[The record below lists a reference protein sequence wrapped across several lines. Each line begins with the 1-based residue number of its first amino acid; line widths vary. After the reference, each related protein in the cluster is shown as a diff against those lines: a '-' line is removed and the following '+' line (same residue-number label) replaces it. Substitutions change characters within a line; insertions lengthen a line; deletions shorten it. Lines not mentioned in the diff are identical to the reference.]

1 MIIVSCQ
8 RKTKGDMTMNGKVIS
23 VFAGLGKTTVGNKY
37 SNVCDLQSSPYRC
50 DYSMIDKNDYEKKKY
65 DSSRTPNPE
74 WPNNYLNAILEARK
88 KYAIVLVPSSLDV
101 RELLINNNIDFLFI
115 LPSNDYDNRKKLLE
129 RYKQRGNSNELIKDV
144 QNEKKAKINKYSNF
158 ARKNYFYADLP
169 QGYQITQ
176 YKYPIVGEGEV
187 LIDLPDGSVKSIGIE
202 RMHIEQDAGKSIHD
216 IDPKK
221 SFIDLN
227 RAGVGLMEI
236 VTKPDFRTP
245 EEAGAFLKKLR
256 SILRYL
262 GTCDGNMDEG
272 SMRCDVNVSVRP
284 LGTDELR
291 TRCEMKNVNSIK
303 FVMQA
308 IENEARRH
316 VEVYESGGEIVQET
330 RQFDPATGHT
340 KVMRKKEFAHDYR
353 YFPEPDLAPLI
364 LTDDYIQKLKDEI
377 PELPDEKKER
387 FVNKLGLTPY
397 DAIVICENKETADF
411 FEKAADGHDA
421 KKVANWLMGDFFA
434 MLNEKKLELK
444 DSPVSAENLGRL
456 VELVSKEVINGKTA
470 KDVFEIMAETG
481 ENPEKIVEEKGLRQV
496 TDTSAI
502 EALVDEVLAN
512 AADNVAAYKNGKQG
526 LFGWFVGQVM
536 KVSRGKAN
544 PVLVNELLKKK
555 LQ

>member
-1 MIIVSCQ
+1 MADFVIETPKGKWEIVCGLEIHCQIISKSKIYSGASTEFGAEVNEHVSFVDAGMPGMLPTLNKYCVHQ
-8 RKTKGDMTMNGKVIS
+8 AVKT
-23 VFAGLGKTTVGNKY
+23 GLG
-37 SNVCDLQSSPYRC
+37 LR
-50 DYSMIDKNDYEKKKY
+50 
-65 DSSRTPNPE
+65 
-74 WPNNYLNAILEARK
+74 
-88 KYAIVLVPSSLDV
+88 
-101 RELLINNNIDFLFI
+101 
-115 LPSNDYDNRKKLLE
+115 
-129 RYKQRGNSNELIKDV
+129 
-144 QNEKKAKINKYSNF
+144 AKINKYSNF

-176 YKYPIVGEGEV
+176 FKYPIVGEGRV
-187 LIDLPDGSVKSIGIE
+187 DIDLPDGSVKVIGIE

-221 SFIDLN
+221 TFIDLN

-236 VTKPDFRTP
+236 VTKPDFSAP
-245 EEAGAFLKKLR
+245 AEAGAFLKKLR
-256 SILRYL
+256 SILRYI

-284 LGTDELR
+284 QGTDELR

-308 IENEARRH
+308 IENEARRQID
-316 VEVYESGGEIVQET
+316 VYENGGEVIQET
-330 RQFDPATGHT
+330 RHFDPVSGQT

-353 YFPEPDLAPLI
+353 YFPEPDLAPLV
-364 LTDDYIQKLKDEI
+364 LDDEYVEKVKREL

-387 FVNKLGLTPY
+387 FVSKLGLTPY

-411 FEKAADGHDA
+411 FEKAAAGHDA

-456 VELVSKEVINGKTA
+456 VELVSQNVINGKTA
-470 KDVFEIMAETG
+470 KDVFAIMAETG
-481 ENPEKIVEEKGLRQV
+481 ENPEKIVDEKGLKQV

-502 EALVDEVLAN
+502 EAVIDEVLAANPDN
-512 AADNVAAYKNGKQG
+512 AAAYRSGKQG

-536 KVSRGKAN
+536 KASKGKAN
-544 PVLVNELLKKK
+544 PGLVNELLKKK
-555 LQ
+555 LG

>member
-1 MIIVSCQ
+1 MSEFVIETAKGKWEVICGLEIHCQIISKSKIYSGASTEFGADPNEHVSFVDAGMPGMLPTLNKECVHQ
-8 RKTKGDMTMNGKVIS
+8 AVKTGI
-23 VFAGLGKTTVGNKY
+23 GL
-37 SNVCDLQSSPYRC
+37 R
-50 DYSMIDKNDYEKKKY
+50 
-65 DSSRTPNPE
+65 
-74 WPNNYLNAILEARK
+74 
-88 KYAIVLVPSSLDV
+88 
-101 RELLINNNIDFLFI
+101 
-115 LPSNDYDNRKKLLE
+115 
-129 RYKQRGNSNELIKDV
+129 
-144 QNEKKAKINKYSNF
+144 AKINKYSNF
-158 ARKNYFYADLP
+158 SRKNYFYADLP

-176 YKYPIVGEGEV
+176 FKYPIVGEGEV

-236 VTKPDFRTP
+236 VTKPDFRAP

-284 LGTDELR
+284 YGSDELR

-308 IENEARRH
+308 IENEAKRH
-316 VEVYESGGEIVQET
+316 IDVYENGGEIIQET
-330 RQFDPATGHT
+330 RQFDPSTGQT

-353 YFPEPDLAPLI
+353 YFPEPDLAPLV
-364 LTDDYIQKLKDEI
+364 LSDDYLEAVRKEI
-377 PELPDEKKER
+377 PELPDDKKER

-397 DAIVICENKETADF
+397 DAIVICENKEVADF
-411 FEKAADGHDA
+411 FEKAAAGHDA

-434 MLNEKKLELK
+434 MLNEKKLDLK

-470 KDVFEIMAETG
+470 KEVFALMAESG
-481 ENPEKIVEEKGLRQV
+481 DNPEKIVEEKGLVQV
-496 TDTSAI
+496 TDSDAI
-502 EALVDEVLAN
+502 EAVIDEVLVSAP
-512 AADNVAAYKNGKQG
+512 DNVAAYKNGKQG

-536 KVSRGKAN
+536 KASKGKAN
-544 PVLVNELLKKK
+544 PGIVNKLLKEK
-555 LQ
+555 LG

>member
-1 MIIVSCQ
+1 MADFVIETPKGKWEIVCGLEIHCQIISKSKIYSGASTEFGAEVNEHVSFVDAGMPGMLPTLNKYCVHQ
-8 RKTKGDMTMNGKVIS
+8 AVKT
-23 VFAGLGKTTVGNKY
+23 GLG
-37 SNVCDLQSSPYRC
+37 LR
-50 DYSMIDKNDYEKKKY
+50 
-65 DSSRTPNPE
+65 
-74 WPNNYLNAILEARK
+74 
-88 KYAIVLVPSSLDV
+88 
-101 RELLINNNIDFLFI
+101 
-115 LPSNDYDNRKKLLE
+115 
-129 RYKQRGNSNELIKDV
+129 
-144 QNEKKAKINKYSNF
+144 AKINKYSNF

-176 YKYPIVGEGEV
+176 FKYPIVGEGRV
-187 LIDLPDGSVKSIGIE
+187 DIDLPDGSVKAIGIE

-221 SFIDLN
+221 TFIDLN

-236 VTKPDFRTP
+236 VTKPDFSAP
-245 EEAGAFLKKLR
+245 AEAGAFLKKLR
-256 SILRYL
+256 SILRYI

-284 LGTDELR
+284 QGTDELR

-308 IENEARRH
+308 IENEARRQI
-316 VEVYESGGEIVQET
+316 EVYENGGVVIQET
-330 RQFDPATGHT
+330 RHFDPVSGQT

-353 YFPEPDLAPLI
+353 YFPEPDLAPLV
-364 LTDDYIQKLKDEI
+364 LDDEYIEKVKREL

-387 FVNKLGLTPY
+387 FVSKLGLTPY

-411 FEKAADGHDA
+411 FEKAAAGHDA

-456 VELVSKEVINGKTA
+456 VELVSQNVINGKTA
-470 KDVFEIMAETG
+470 KDVFAIMAETG
-481 ENPEKIVEEKGLRQV
+481 ENPEKIVEEKGLKQV

-502 EALVDEVLAN
+502 EAVIDEVLVANPDN
-512 AADNVAAYKNGKQG
+512 AAAYRNGKQG

-536 KVSRGKAN
+536 KASKGKAN
-544 PVLVNELLKKK
+544 PGLVNELLKKK
-555 LQ
+555 LG